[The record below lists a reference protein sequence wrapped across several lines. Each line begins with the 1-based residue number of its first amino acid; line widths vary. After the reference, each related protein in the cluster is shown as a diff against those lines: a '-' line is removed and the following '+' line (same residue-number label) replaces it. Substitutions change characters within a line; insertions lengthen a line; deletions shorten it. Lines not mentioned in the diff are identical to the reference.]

1 MSDFFKI
8 IVVLGV
14 LTSCSD
20 KHVKSKDI
28 VFRVG
33 NGGAGVV
40 CKNPVSNKATVQFF
54 DVYEANKK
62 NKPLVIQQSKE
73 EMIENTVTD
82 LEGGYNRLFLS
93 TVLKNIKELDRSLYD
108 YLYANLISFNN
119 RIESFSSEEFKL
131 NKFYQT
137 EDLYS
142 DINLPA
148 ECEIKQVIVQYK
160 NEESGVPEYYIHGAL
175 YNKMDSLNK
184 TVAVLHEVIYGYF
197 IDHGLV
203 GDSRPIRNLVQL
215 AFKDYSLMKEC
226 HATEGWS
233 QEALDLCWW
242 DKQYEVQKA
251 YFEIMQSS
259 GGLKVTPPAWMLQS
273 IGVVD
278 SSVVQEVKVILDE
291 NFKME
296 YCPDS
301 KINLAKFENYPIKSL
316 MGSEELSYVSGG
328 LEFDCDTRTVLKI
341 IDLDKPL
348 EVLMQDQLLVCSR
361 TIELNEKGEVLS
373 CDKK

>member
-40 CKNPVSNKATVQFF
+40 CKNPESNKATVQFF

-251 YFEIMQSS
+251 YFEIMQAS
-259 GGLKVTPPAWMLQS
+259 GVLKVALPVWMLDS
-273 IGVVD
+273 IRIVD
-278 SSVVQEVKVILDE
+278 HSIVKETKIIFGD
-291 NFKME
+291 NSKIE
-296 YCPDS
+296 YCSDF
-301 KINLAKFENYPIKSL
+301 KIKSAKFENYPANRVI
-316 MGSEELSYVSGG
+316 GAEEPLYINGKV
-328 LEFDCDTRTVLKI
+328 EFSCDTRAVLKVF
-341 IDLDKPL
+341 PL
-348 EVLMQDQLLVCSR
+348 EVSMNGKRLTYAKAV
-361 TIELNEKGEVLS
+361 THNEQGHMVN
-373 CDKK
+373 CG